1 MGNGVRQLSPPRPV
15 RLNRILEMTN
25 GPIKK
30 SSSHKFLD
38 AANKKN
44 KNATTVMK
52 QKRKA
57 AKIAKEAGHSTA
69 ISAASAEFFGGK
81 TPRSKKLRKKAK
93 DLFSASKALKKS
105 ARSPK

>member
-1 MGNGVRQLSPPRPV
+1 
-15 RLNRILEMTN
+15 MTN

-38 AANKKN
+38 EANKKN
-44 KNATTVMK
+44 KNALTVMT

-57 AKIAKEAGHSTA
+57 AKIAKEAGHSAA

-81 TPRSKKLRKKAK
+81 SPRSEELRKKAK
-93 DLFSASKALKKS
+93 HLFSAAKALKKS
-105 ARSPK
+105 SRSPK